1 MKTLN
6 NFIAERLKINKDIKI
21 NETIPTEF
29 SENIIYT
36 KNEINIIQQYA
47 QKLRIRPV
55 ILTNYEYV
63 SLKCNKTSYN
73 NLLFIFFN
81 ENWTT
86 TNQEYYII
94 LSKDEKKPN
103 YGCMI
108 VFNDSSKI
116 LPGLNNNC
124 KNVEEICKL
133 LLEYLDEDPKFYNS
147 FKNNEN

>member
-6 NFIAERLKINKDIKI
+6 NFIVERLKINKDTKIGIPIK
-21 NETIPTEF
+21 F
-29 SENIIYT
+29 SNDIIYT
-36 KNEINIIQQYA
+36 NEEINIVQQYA
-47 QKLRIRPV
+47 QKLKIRPV
-55 ILTNYEYV
+55 ILTNYEYL
-63 SLKCNKTSYN
+63 SLKCNTTSYN

-116 LPGLNNNC
+116 LPGLNNIC

-147 FKNNEN
+147 LKNNEN